1 MTGKDIETA
10 PSSAALRER
19 LAIVLLHPQTPEN
32 VGSIARAMAN
42 LGLARLLIAGSP
54 GIARDPAARRLA
66 VHCED
71 ILESA
76 GEAPDLESA
85 LSGFQLVIGTTAHR
99 SYETWDLLEPRSVVA
114 LARAVPGPVAL
125 VFGSERYGMSRADL
139 RRCDQVL
146 HLPTARPGES
156 LNLAQARLVVAWE
169 CWREPDPVGGLD
181 AAADQLALEPPGPD
195 VLGDLGQDWI
205 GILEASGFLKPHNRE
220 KKLAT
225 LRRVLSR
232 VGLTPSEAASLQG
245 LGSKLALLCG
255 QRLGRTATGGA
266 LDSGWPLTP
275 PEC

>member
-1 MTGKDIETA
+1 MAGTDIKAA
-10 PSSAALRER
+10 PSTAALHER
-19 LAIVLLHPQTPEN
+19 LEIILLRPQTPEN

-42 LGLARLLIAGSP
+42 LGLRQLRIVGSP

-76 GEAPDLESA
+76 SEALDLESA
-85 LSGFQLVIGTTAHR
+85 LEGSTLTIGTTAHR

-114 LARAVPGPVAL
+114 LAREAPGPVAL
-125 VFGSERYGMSRADL
+125 VFGSERYGMSKADL

-156 LNLAQARLVVAWE
+156 LNLAQAVLVVAWE
-169 CWREPDPVGGLD
+169 FWRDPDPAGRSAEAMDRLE
-181 AAADQLALEPPGPD
+181 LAPPGPD
-195 VLGDLGQDWI
+195 VLGDLGPEWV
-205 GILEASGFLKPHNRE
+205 GLLAASGFLKPHNRE

-232 VGLTPSEAASLQG
+232 ARLTETERAALRG
-245 LGSKLALLCG
+245 MGSKLSLLCG
-255 QRLGRTATGGA
+255 QRVSGR
-266 LDSGWPLTP
+266 
-275 PEC
+275 